1 MDIKLG
7 QSRGILEKEK
17 GKKSWYHQLSI
28 LKYLVWLFFSF
39 LYSMGCE
46 EINFAFFFYFFFVL
60 DKLCIITLN

>member
-1 MDIKLG
+1 MHCMDIKLG

-46 EINFAFFFYFFFVL
+46 EI
-60 DKLCIITLN
+60 

>member
-28 LKYLVWLFFSF
+28 LKYLVWLFFFFSLF
-39 LYSMGCE
+39 NGLWRDLTLHYYSKL
-46 EINFAFFFYFFFVL
+46 INYIFTNYG
-60 DKLCIITLN
+60 